1 MFERTLD
8 SVLVYPRVRVIGA
21 AANTGTLIQLG
32 RYTRNSGRTFSL
44 INNQSTQTI
53 FQISSALTKAFSMD
67 YTIVR
72 GNAIRHGTL
81 IVTAQVGDDSSLTL
95 SYNDDVTENATTGVT
110 LAAVQSGGTVSVTYS
125 TTNTGAAGTLTYSI
139 ANLA

>member
-8 SVLVYPRVRVIGA
+8 SVLIHPRVRVIGA

-44 INNQSTQTI
+44 ANNQSNQTI
-53 FQISSALTKAFSMD
+53 FQIGTALTKAFRMD
-67 YTIVR
+67 YTIIR
-72 GNAIRHGTL
+72 GSAIRHGTM
-81 IVTAQVGDDSSLTL
+81 IVTAQVSDGSSLTL
-95 SYNDDVTENATTGVT
+95 SYNDDFTENATTGVT

-125 TTNTGAAGTLTYSI
+125 TTNTGTAGTLTYSI